1 MCDLSDLSL
10 VAAQCPVRLVGRT
23 EVGADQIRMELPS
36 LRIQTNILTRTEI
49 KKCFKQ
55 SRFCPV
61 KFRALANKSPGHE
74 GNISIQTPSVSIL
87 ACLAGL
93 SRLLQLCI

>member
-61 KFRALANKSPGHE
+61 KFRLKFLPF
-74 GNISIQTPSVSIL
+74 
-87 ACLAGL
+87 CLGCVPHR
-93 SRLLQLCI
+93 S

>member
-1 MCDLSDLSL
+1 MGDLSDLSL

-23 EVGADQIRMELPS
+23 EVGADQIRILPS
-36 LRIQTNILTRTEI
+36 LRIQTNILTRREI

-61 KFRALANKSPGHE
+61 KFRLKFLPF
-74 GNISIQTPSVSIL
+74 
-87 ACLAGL
+87 CLGCVPHR
-93 SRLLQLCI
+93 S